1 MCNCARFGASNYFG
15 DVVVFD
21 VGEVARAICGLI
33 GELATFIARFD
44 IARNILSLLMN

>member
-1 MCNCARFGASNYFG
+1 
-15 DVVVFD
+15 VVVFD

-33 GELATFIARFD
+33 DELATFIAPCFD